1 VSILSK
7 YFWLPI
13 SLLLVIHGATVILDE
28 WQRKSIHEGET
39 VEVKIDQLIC
49 ADGIM
54 TFHFGQIAF
63 KKKIDIRTC
72 ALFNKGQK
80 IKLKHSN
87 QYPERFLF
95 VNERSPSRFILGGLE
110 ILLGLVGLFTNLP
123 LRQTQQTIHKNFP
136 HLSDN

>member
-1 VSILSK
+1 VSISLK
-7 YFWLPI
+7 YFWLLI
-13 SLLLVIHGATVILDE
+13 SFLLAIHGASVILDE

-49 ADGIM
+49 ADGTM
-54 TFHFGQIAF
+54 TFHFGQTAF
-63 KKKIDIRTC
+63 EKKIDTRTC
-72 ALFNKGQK
+72 ALLNKGQK
-80 IKLKHSN
+80 IKLKHSS

-95 VNERSPSRFILGGLE
+95 VNERSPNRFLLGGLE

-123 LRQTQQTIHKNFP
+123 FRQTKRTIHKNFP